1 MAPSLTRLNPETL
14 PDPSDLGYSQISI
27 AGPGRLAFVSGQVAL
42 SADGSGTPSSLDGQ
56 VAQVIDN
63 LNHALA
69 ALSATPHDIAQMRIY
84 MTDLDDGAMSVAM
97 PPLTAFLQG
106 ARPSVTGIGVAAL
119 AMPELKIEVEMVVH
133 LPEETSG

>member
-1 MAPSLTRLNPETL
+1 MAATLTRLNPDTL

-42 SADGSGTPSSLDGQ
+42 STDGSDAPSSLDGQ
-56 VAQVIDN
+56 VAKVIEN
-63 LNHALA
+63 LKHALA
-69 ALSATPHDIAQMRIY
+69 ALSAKPQDIVQMRIY
-84 MTDLDDGAMSVAM
+84 MTDLDDEAMSVAM

-119 AMPELKIEVEMVVH
+119 AMPGLKIEVEMVVH
-133 LPEETSG
+133 LPAESAG